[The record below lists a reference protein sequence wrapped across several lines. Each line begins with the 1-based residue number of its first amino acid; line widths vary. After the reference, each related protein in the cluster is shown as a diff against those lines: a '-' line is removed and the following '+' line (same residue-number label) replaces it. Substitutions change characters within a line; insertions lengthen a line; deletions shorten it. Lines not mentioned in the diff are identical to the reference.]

1 MESMA
6 TERRTRSYV
15 RTIPRFYLICLICTA
30 AALSVI
36 LIACAVTWVLLAEYE
51 DAQPKYVAA
60 EAFETYFS
68 PINYD
73 KLLAEARYDAGLA
86 SDQAVREY
94 LEAEIGGAELTW
106 SVGSAGAQ
114 ADVKYIV
121 KAGRKQ
127 IASIGLTAAP
137 ETTKHGF
144 QAYALSYVELELRP
158 EAIPGGVITFRAPAD
173 CTVTLDGVELTEE
186 QRTGS
191 YLEPNAL
198 KYYPEGVSGLE
209 YAVYS
214 LPGLKELPREISVKN
229 SLGGESEVS
238 FDGETN
244 AYFAGPAYSRE
255 LADEHGQFVVD
266 AVEGYAAYMN
276 RAPGSGLSKIRK
288 YFDRSS
294 DLYKA
299 IQLAEKDLYINRA
312 PYRNEFTDL
321 EIGEFYAHSED
332 MFSCH
337 ISFTQVLLRTRETD
351 YDAVDMYVFV
361 HRTSSGWLIYEWHNN
376 I

>member
-1 MESMA
+1 M
-6 TERRTRSYV
+6 
-15 RTIPRFYLICLICTA
+15 ICLICAA
-30 AALSVI
+30 AALTLI
-36 LIACAVTWVLLAEYE
+36 FIACAVVRVLLAEYE
-51 DAQPKYVAA
+51 DAQPKYVAE

-73 KLLAEARYDAGLA
+73 RLLSEARYDAGFA
-86 SDQAVREY
+86 TDDAVREY
-94 LEAEIGGAELTW
+94 LETEIGGADLTW
-106 SVGSAGAQ
+106 SVGSAGDQ

-127 IASIGLTAAP
+127 IGSIGLTAAP
-137 ETTKHGF
+137 EATKHGF
-144 QAYALSYVELELRP
+144 QSYALSYVELDLRP
-158 EAIPGGVITFRAPAD
+158 EAIPGGVLTVTAPAD
-173 CTVTLDGVELTEE
+173 YVVTLDGVELTAD
-186 QRTGS
+186 QRTDS
-191 YLEPNAL
+191 YLDTNAL

-209 YAVYS
+209 YAVYT
-214 LPGLKELPREISVKN
+214 LPGLEALPQEVSVKN
-229 SLGGESEVS
+229 PLGGESEVN
-238 FDGETN
+238 FDQEAN
-244 AYFAGPAYSRE
+244 AYFAGPAYSQE
-255 LADEHGQFVVD
+255 LADEHGQLVVD

-288 YFDRSS
+288 YFDRTSN
-294 DLYKA
+294 LYKA

-332 MFSCH
+332 TFSCH

-351 YDAVDMYVFV
+351 YDAIDMYVFV

>member
-1 MESMA
+1 MA
-6 TERRTRSYV
+6 HGKRAQSRGRA
-15 RTIPRFYLICLICTA
+15 IPRFYLICLICTA

-36 LIACAVTWVLLAEYE
+36 FIACAVIRMLLAEYE
-51 DAQPKYVAA
+51 GAQPKYVA
-60 EAFETYFS
+60 EQAFETYFS

-73 KLLAEARYDAGLA
+73 KLLSEARYDAGLA
-86 SDQAVREY
+86 ADDAVREY
-94 LEAEIGGAELTW
+94 LETEIGGSELTW
-106 SVGSAGAQ
+106 SVGSAAGQ
-114 ADVKYIV
+114 IKYIV
-121 KAGRKQ
+121 KAGRKL
-127 IASIGLTAAP
+127 IGSIWLTAAP

-144 QAYALSYVELELRP
+144 QTYEFSYVELNLRP
-158 EAIPGGVITFRAPAD
+158 ESLPGGVITFRAPAD
-173 CTVTLDGVELTEE
+173 CTVTLDGVELTAE
-186 QRTGS
+186 QRTES
-191 YLEPNAL
+191 YLEPHAL

-214 LPGLKELPREISVKN
+214 LPDLKELPREISVKN
-229 SLGGESEVS
+229 PLGGESEVT
-238 FDGETN
+238 FDRETN
-244 AYFAGPAYSRE
+244 AYFAGPAYSQK
-255 LADEHGQFVVD
+255 LADEYGQFVVD

-337 ISFTQVLLRTRETD
+337 ISFTLVLLRTRETD
-351 YDAVDMYVFV
+351 YDPVDMYVFV
-361 HRTSSGWLIYEWHNN
+361 HRTDSGWLIYEWHNN

>member
-1 MESMA
+1 MERMEP
-6 TERRTRSYV
+6 ERQTRSYG
-15 RTIPRFYLICLICTA
+15 RAIPRFYLICLICAA

-36 LIACAVTWVLLAEYE
+36 FVACAVVRVLLAEYE
-51 DAQPKYVAA
+51 GAQPKYVAA

-73 KLLAEARYDAGLA
+73 RLLSEARYDAGFA
-86 SDQAVREY
+86 SDNAVREY
-94 LEAEIGGAELTW
+94 LETEIGEEELTW
-106 SVGSAGAQ
+106 SVGSAAGQ
-114 ADVKYIV
+114 IKYIV
-121 KAGRKQ
+121 KAGRKL
-127 IASIGLTAAP
+127 IGSIWLTTAP
-137 ETTKHGF
+137 KTTEHGF
-144 QAYALSYVELELRP
+144 QTYEFSYVELNLRP
-158 EAIPGGVITFRAPAD
+158 ESLPGGVITFRAPAD
-173 CTVTLDGVELTEE
+173 CTVTLDGVELTAE

-198 KYYPEGVSGLE
+198 KYYPKGVSGLE

-214 LPGLKELPREISVKN
+214 LPDLKSLPREISVKN
-229 SLGGESEVS
+229 PSGGESEVS

-244 AYFAGPAYSRE
+244 TYFAGPAYSQE
-255 LADEHGQFVVD
+255 LADEHGQFVVN

-294 DLYKA
+294 DLYAA

-361 HRTSSGWLIYEWHNN
+361 HRTSSGWLVYEWHNN